1 MKIYSAIFNKSFP
14 LHESRFLKRQPWLTS
29 SCTKAKLFAKK
40 LNKPTFENIE
50 KYKSVNN
57 TFNTLKRKMKA
68 SYYRQILE
76 VEEHKHDSKKC
87 WSILKQAIGKL
98 SNKSSF
104 PSEILINNIPVSDKK
119 EIAESFNMFA
129 NIGTRTS
136 HNVPPSNKCFSSFVT
151 QPLCNSI
158 FIQYVSPQ
166 DIVDISDTIKPK
178 SSSGQDEIS
187 TKLMKATITHIINP
201 ITHIINQ
208 SLQTGIVPNKM
219 KIAKVVPIFKSNQ
232 SLIDQLAFCQY
243 FQRY

>member
-76 VEEHKHDSKKC
+76 EHKHDSKKC

-98 SNKSSF
+98 SNKSS
-104 PSEILINNIPVSDKK
+104 
-119 EIAESFNMFA
+119 
-129 NIGTRTS
+129 
-136 HNVPPSNKCFSSFVT
+136 PPLAKFS
-151 QPLCNSI
+151 
-158 FIQYVSPQ
+158 
-166 DIVDISDTIKPK
+166 
-178 SSSGQDEIS
+178 
-187 TKLMKATITHIINP
+187 
-201 ITHIINQ
+201 
-208 SLQTGIVPNKM
+208 
-219 KIAKVVPIFKSNQ
+219 
-232 SLIDQLAFCQY
+232 
-243 FQRY
+243 